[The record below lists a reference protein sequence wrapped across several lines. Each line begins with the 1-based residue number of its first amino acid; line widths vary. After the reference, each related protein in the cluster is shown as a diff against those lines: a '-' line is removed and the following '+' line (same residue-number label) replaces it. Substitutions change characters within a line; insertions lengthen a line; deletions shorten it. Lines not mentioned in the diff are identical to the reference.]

1 MKYDVLKNVIIDG
14 ASFAAGSVVE
24 IHHDKT
30 DRLVTLGYIAP
41 KDEGTINNRSVG
53 LDGSDTKPKRRGR
66 PPKKVE
72 VVEEVAVED
81 AATEE
86 ATEENGG

>member
-24 IHHDKT
+24 INHDKT
-30 DRLVTLGYIAP
+30 DRLVNLGYIAP
-41 KDEGTINNRSVG
+41 RDESKSSNRSVG
-53 LDGSDTKPKRRGR
+53 LSDSAEKPKRRGR

-72 VVEEVAVED
+72 VVEEAASDGITVEV
-81 AATEE
+81 E
-86 ATEENGG
+86 AEDGC

>member
-41 KDEGTINNRSVG
+41 KDEGTINNRAVG
-53 LDGSDTKPKRRGR
+53 ATGSDTKPKRRGR
-66 PPKKVE
+66 PPKKKVE
-72 VVEEVAVED
+72 VVEEVAE